1 MIEVGNRSISA
12 TISIGV
18 VEFEPGETFE
28 NQLNA
33 ADQLLYLA
41 KANGRNRVY
50 STLTIPE
57 AINAI
62 ASAGG

>member
-18 VEFEPGETFE
+18 VEFEPDETFE